1 MENRET
7 LVYTLI
13 CIFLSL
19 HFLFWRFRPRYTEV
33 ASVFRLTR
41 HLNIRSFASVTSYNF
56 DFMLYMVNKAKFV
69 NKALDEAVPLCE
81 PALKIRE
88 SMRYTL
94 LSGGKRVRPMLCLAA
109 CELVG
114 GQESTAMPTA
124 CAVEMLHASSLIQ
137 DDLPCMDDDNLR
149 RGKPTNHK
157 VYGEDI
163 SVLTADALI
172 ALAVKKMAAS
182 TSLGVPPERVLR
194 AILEMTKALGTEGLV
209 AGQAADL
216 AGEGMSGVGLE
227 HLEFIHIHKT
237 AALLEASAVA
247 GAIVGGGSDKEI
259 ERLRMYARCIGL
271 MFQVVD
277 DVLDVTKSSE
287 ELGKTAGK
295 DLVAGKLT
303 YPRFM
308 GVEKSK
314 KYAEKLNVEAR
325 EHLQGF
331 DIHKVAPLLSLAD
344 YIVNRQN

>member
-1 MENRET
+1 
-7 LVYTLI
+7 
-13 CIFLSL
+13 
-19 HFLFWRFRPRYTEV
+19 
-33 ASVFRLTR
+33 
-41 HLNIRSFASVTSYNF
+41 
-56 DFMLYMVNKAKFV
+56 MLYMVNKAKSV

-182 TSLGVPPERVLR
+182 TSLGVPPERVLQ
-194 AILEMTKALGTEGLV
+194 AILEMTKALATEGLV

-216 AGEGMSGVGLE
+216 AGE
-227 HLEFIHIHKT
+227 
-237 AALLEASAVA
+237 AVA
-247 GAIVGGGSDKEI
+247 GAIVGGGSDEEI

-314 KYAEKLNVEAR
+314 EYAEKLNVEAR

-331 DIHKVAPLLSLAD
+331 DSQKVAPLLSLAD